1 MDFDGLRSPIGARF
15 IGSMDDIAL
24 LLRDDQV
31 GGDMEP
37 RRTDELRGV
46 DLSALSEREREVLD
60 LASGGLSARAI
71 AERLFLTEATVRSHL
86 SRIYAK
92 LGVGGRVELLAQ
104 MNGGPV
110 HGDPPSTA
118 PTVEAGPPAP
128 RRRRLPTGIL
138 AVILLAAGLG
148 LLLVWLRPD
157 LPPSTDLASVSRLV
171 ADKQV
176 SSLDLRGDTLFVAT
190 LDGRQFRVDS
200 ADKKAVEAI
209 QEAAIAGSEQVS
221 VSAGG
226 DALATSLAMLATS
239 LAPVALLVLAVFLAL
254 RALRRPP
261 QPRPTG

>member
-1 MDFDGLRSPIGARF
+1 MG
-15 IGSMDDIAL
+15 
-24 LLRDDQV
+24 Q
-31 GGDMEP
+31 MEP
-37 RRTDELRGV
+37 ERADERWGV
-46 DLSALSEREREVLD
+46 DLTTLSEREREVLD
-60 LASGGLSARAI
+60 LAMTGISARAV
-71 AERLFLTEATVRSHL
+71 AERLSLTEATVRSHL

-104 MNGGPV
+104 INGGAT
-110 HGDPPSTA
+110 HGDAPSTT
-118 PTVEAGPPAP
+118 PTVEADPRAP
-128 RRRRLPTGIL
+128 RRRLLPLGIL
-138 AVILLAAGLG
+138 VIVLLAAGVG
-148 LLLVWLRPD
+148 LLLAWLRPD

-200 ADKKAVEAI
+200 ADEKLVESI
-209 QEAAIAGSEQVS
+209 QAAAIAGSDRVS

-226 DALATSLAMLATS
+226 DTLATSLAILATS

>member
-1 MDFDGLRSPIGARF
+1 MNSDGSNHQVVPVSSVRWMTSHSRRGMIRF
-15 IGSMDDIAL
+15 MGE
-24 LLRDDQV
+24 
-31 GGDMEP
+31 MEHE
-37 RRTDELRGV
+37 RTDELRGV

-60 LASGGLSARAI
+60 LALTGISARAV
-71 AERLFLTEATVRSHL
+71 AGRLSLTEATVRSHL

-104 MNGGPV
+104 INGGAI
-110 HGDPPSTA
+110 HGDAPSTT
-118 PTVEAGPPAP
+118 PTVEADPRAP
-128 RRRRLPTGIL
+128 RRRLLPLGIL
-138 AVILLAAGLG
+138 VIVLLAAGVG
-148 LLLVWLRPD
+148 LLLAWLRPD

-200 ADKKAVEAI
+200 ADEKVVEAI
-209 QEAAIAGSEQVS
+209 QAAAIAGSDRMS

-226 DALATSLAMLATS
+226 DTLATSLAILATS